1 MRRACIIIAACLLI
15 TACAAPKVVQDY
27 QRDSVVVIRDS
38 VVVIRDTVRFRDSL
52 VLVPVPQ
59 GSDKAVLP
67 DSDTS
72 RLETDIAESVAYVA
86 DGQLHHALR
95 NKDAAPIPVTIK
107 LPERIHS
114 ESRITTTDE
123 TRDKIIYN
131 RIVETVEVEKELSRL
146 QRFMMSLGWVVLIGT
161 VAWLAWKIYRLVRL

>member
-1 MRRACIIIAACLLI
+1 MVACLLM

-38 VVVIRDTVRFRDSL
+38 VRFRDSL
-52 VLVPVPQ
+52 MLVPVPQ

-72 RLETDIAESVAYVA
+72 RLETNVAESVAYVA
-86 DGQLHHALR
+86 DGKLHHRLR
-95 NKDAAPIPVTIK
+95 NKEAAIIPVTIK
-107 LPERIHS
+107 MPERIHY
-114 ESRITTTDE
+114 E

-146 QRFMMSLGWVVLIGT
+146 QRFMMSLGWVVLIGA
-161 VAWLAWKIYRLVRL
+161 VAWLAWKIYRLVKI

>member
-1 MRRACIIIAACLLI
+1 MIAACLLM

-38 VVVIRDTVRFRDSL
+38 VRFRDSL

-72 RLETDIAESVAYVA
+72 RLETDVAESVAYVA
-86 DGQLHHALR
+86 DGKLHHTLR
-95 NKDAAPIPVTIK
+95 NKEAALIPVTIK
-107 LPERIHS
+107 LPERLHY
-114 ESRITTTDE
+114 EA
-123 TRDKIIYN
+123 RDKIIYN

-146 QRFMMSLGWVVLIGT
+146 QRFMMSLGWVVLIGA
-161 VAWLAWKIYRLVRL
+161 VAWLAWKIYRLVRI

>member
-1 MRRACIIIAACLLI
+1 MAACLLM

-38 VVVIRDTVRFRDSL
+38 VRFRDSL

-95 NKDAAPIPVTIK
+95 NKDAALIPVTIK
-107 LPERIHS
+107 LPERIHY
-114 ESRITTTDE
+114 E

-131 RIVETVEVEKELSRL
+131 RIVEIVEVEKELSRL
-146 QRFMMSLGWVVLIGT
+146 QRFMMSLGWVVLIGA

>member
-1 MRRACIIIAACLLI
+1 MAACLLM

-38 VVVIRDTVRFRDSL
+38 VRFRDSL

-59 GSDKAVLP
+59 ESDKAVLP

-86 DGQLHHALR
+86 DGQLHHVLR
-95 NKDAAPIPVTIK
+95 NKDAALIPVTIK
-107 LPERIHS
+107 LPERIHY
-114 ESRITTTDE
+114 E

-146 QRFMMSLGWVVLIGT
+146 QRFMMSLGWVVLIGA

>member
-1 MRRACIIIAACLLI
+1 MSSRVSIMAACLLM

-27 QRDSVVVIRDS
+27 QRDSIVVIRDS
-38 VVVIRDTVRFRDSL
+38 IRFRDSL

-86 DGQLHHALR
+86 DGKLHHTLR
-95 NKDAAPIPVTIK
+95 NKEAALIPVTIK
-107 LPERIHS
+107 LPERLHY
-114 ESRITTTDE
+114 E

-146 QRFMMSLGWVVLIGT
+146 QRFMMSLGWVVLVGA
-161 VAWLAWKIYRLVRL
+161 VAWLAWKIYRLVKI

>member
-1 MRRACIIIAACLLI
+1 MATCLLM

-38 VVVIRDTVRFRDSL
+38 VRFRDSL

-72 RLETDIAESVAYVA
+72 RLETDIAESIAYVA

-95 NKDAAPIPVTIK
+95 NKDAALIPVTIK
-107 LPERIHS
+107 LPERIHY
-114 ESRITTTDE
+114 E

-146 QRFMMSLGWVVLIGT
+146 QRFMMSLGWVVLIGA

>member
-1 MRRACIIIAACLLI
+1 MAACLLM

-38 VVVIRDTVRFRDSL
+38 VRFRDSL

-72 RLETDIAESVAYVA
+72 RLETDIAESIAYVA

-95 NKDAAPIPVTIK
+95 NKDAALIPVTIK
-107 LPERIHS
+107 LPERLHY
-114 ESRITTTDE
+114 E

-146 QRFMMSLGWVVLIGT
+146 QRFMMSLGWVALIGA

>member
-1 MRRACIIIAACLLI
+1 MIAACLLM

-38 VVVIRDTVRFRDSL
+38 VRFRDSL

-72 RLETDIAESVAYVA
+72 RLETDVAESVAYVA
-86 DGQLHHALR
+86 DGKLHHTLR
-95 NKDAAPIPVTIK
+95 NKEAALIPVTIK
-107 LPERIHS
+107 LPERLHY
-114 ESRITTTDE
+114 EA
-123 TRDKIIYN
+123 RDKIIYN

-146 QRFMMSLGWVVLIGT
+146 QRFMMSLGWVVLIGA

>member
-1 MRRACIIIAACLLI
+1 MAACLLM

-38 VVVIRDTVRFRDSL
+38 VRFRDSL

-72 RLETDIAESVAYVA
+72 RLETDIAESVSYVA
-86 DGQLHHALR
+86 DGKLHHTLR
-95 NKDAAPIPVTIK
+95 NKEAALIPVTIK
-107 LPERIHS
+107 LPERLHY
-114 ESRITTTDE
+114 EK
-123 TRDKIIYN
+123 RDKIIYN

-146 QRFMMSLGWVVLIGT
+146 QRFMMSLGWVVLIGA

>member
-1 MRRACIIIAACLLI
+1 MAACLLM

-38 VVVIRDTVRFRDSL
+38 IRFRDSL

-86 DGQLHHALR
+86 DGKLHHTLR
-95 NKDAAPIPVTIK
+95 NKDAALIPVTIK
-107 LPERIHS
+107 LPERIHY
-114 ESRITTTDE
+114 E

-146 QRFMMSLGWVVLIGT
+146 QRFMMSLGWVVLIGA

>member
-1 MRRACIIIAACLLI
+1 MSSRVSIMVACLLM

-38 VVVIRDTVRFRDSL
+38 VRFRDSL

-86 DGQLHHALR
+86 DGKLHHTLR
-95 NKDAAPIPVTIK
+95 NKEAALIPVTIK
-107 LPERIHS
+107 LPERLHY
-114 ESRITTTDE
+114 EA
-123 TRDKIIYN
+123 RDKIIYN

-146 QRFMMSLGWVVLIGT
+146 QRFMMSLGWVVLIGA

>member
-1 MRRACIIIAACLLI
+1 MAACLLM

-38 VVVIRDTVRFRDSL
+38 VRFRDSL

-59 GSDKAVLP
+59 GSDKAVRP

-86 DGQLHHALR
+86 DGKLHHTLR
-95 NKDAAPIPVTIK
+95 NKEAALIPVTIK
-107 LPERIHS
+107 LPERIHY
-114 ESRITTTDE
+114 E

-146 QRFMMSLGWVVLIGT
+146 QRFIMSLGWVVLIGA

>member
-1 MRRACIIIAACLLI
+1 MVACLLM

-38 VVVIRDTVRFRDSL
+38 VRFRDSL

-86 DGQLHHALR
+86 DGKLHHTLR
-95 NKDAAPIPVTIK
+95 NKEAALIPVTIK
-107 LPERIHS
+107 LPERLHY
-114 ESRITTTDE
+114 E

-131 RIVETVEVEKELSRL
+131 RIVETVVVEKELSRL
-146 QRFMMSLGWVVLIGT
+146 QRFMMSLGWVVLIGA

>member
-1 MRRACIIIAACLLI
+1 MVACLLM

-38 VVVIRDTVRFRDSL
+38 VRFRDSL

-86 DGQLHHALR
+86 DGKLHHTLR
-95 NKDAAPIPVTIK
+95 NKEAALIPVTIK
-107 LPERIHS
+107 LPERLHY
-114 ESRITTTDE
+114 E

-146 QRFMMSLGWVVLIGT
+146 QRFMMSLGWVVLIGA

>member
-1 MRRACIIIAACLLI
+1 MAACLLM

-38 VVVIRDTVRFRDSL
+38 VRFRDSL

-86 DGQLHHALR
+86 DGQLHHVLR
-95 NKDAAPIPVTIK
+95 NKDAALIPVTIK
-107 LPERIHS
+107 LPERIHY
-114 ESRITTTDE
+114 E

-146 QRFMMSLGWVVLIGT
+146 QRFMMSLGWVVLIGA
-161 VAWLAWKIYRLVRL
+161 VAWLAWKIYRFVRL

>member
-1 MRRACIIIAACLLI
+1 MAACLLM

-38 VVVIRDTVRFRDSL
+38 IRFRDSL

-72 RLETDIAESVAYVA
+72 RLETDVAESVAYVA
-86 DGQLHHALR
+86 DGKLHHTLR
-95 NKDAAPIPVTIK
+95 NKEAALIPVTIK
-107 LPERIHS
+107 LPERLHY
-114 ESRITTTDE
+114 EA
-123 TRDKIIYN
+123 RDKIIYN

-146 QRFMMSLGWVVLIGT
+146 QRFMMSLGWVVLIGA
-161 VAWLAWKIYRLVRL
+161 VAWLAWKIYRLVRI

>member
-1 MRRACIIIAACLLI
+1 MAACLLM

-27 QRDSVVVIRDS
+27 QRDSGVIIRDS
-38 VVVIRDTVRFRDSL
+38 VRFRDSL

-86 DGQLHHALR
+86 DGKLHHTLR
-95 NKDAAPIPVTIK
+95 NKDAALIPVTIK
-107 LPERIHS
+107 LPERIHY
-114 ESRITTTDE
+114 E

-146 QRFMMSLGWVVLIGT
+146 QRFIMSLGWVVLIGA

>member
-1 MRRACIIIAACLLI
+1 MIAACLLM

-38 VVVIRDTVRFRDSL
+38 VRFRDSL

-72 RLETDIAESVAYVA
+72 RLDTDVAESVAYVA
-86 DGQLHHALR
+86 DGKLHHTLR
-95 NKDAAPIPVTIK
+95 NKEAALIPVTIK
-107 LPERIHS
+107 LPERLHY
-114 ESRITTTDE
+114 EA
-123 TRDKIIYN
+123 RDKIIYN

-146 QRFMMSLGWVVLIGT
+146 QRFIMSLGWVVLVGA
-161 VAWLAWKIYRLVRL
+161 VAWLAWKIYRLVKL

>member
-1 MRRACIIIAACLLI
+1 MAACLLM

-38 VVVIRDTVRFRDSL
+38 VRFRDSL

-86 DGQLHHALR
+86 DGKLHHSLR
-95 NKDAAPIPVTIK
+95 NKDAALIPVTIK
-107 LPERIHS
+107 LPERIHY
-114 ESRITTTDE
+114 E

-146 QRFMMSLGWVVLIGT
+146 QRFMMSLGWVVLIGA
-161 VAWLAWKIYRLVRL
+161 VAWLAWKIYRLARL

>member
-1 MRRACIIIAACLLI
+1 MAACLLM

-38 VVVIRDTVRFRDSL
+38 VRFRDSL

-86 DGQLHHALR
+86 DGKLHHTLR
-95 NKDAAPIPVTIK
+95 NKEAALIPVTIK
-107 LPERIHS
+107 LPERLHY
-114 ESRITTTDE
+114 E

-146 QRFMMSLGWVVLIGT
+146 QRFMMSLGWVVLIGA

>member
-1 MRRACIIIAACLLI
+1 MAACILM

-38 VVVIRDTVRFRDSL
+38 VRFRDSL

-86 DGQLHHALR
+86 DGKLHHILR
-95 NKDAAPIPVTIK
+95 NKEAALIPVTIK
-107 LPERIHS
+107 LPERIHY
-114 ESRITTTDE
+114 E

-146 QRFMMSLGWVVLIGT
+146 QRFMMSLGWVVLIGA
-161 VAWLAWKIYRLVRL
+161 VAWLAWKIYRLVKI

>member
-1 MRRACIIIAACLLI
+1 MAACLLM

-38 VVVIRDTVRFRDSL
+38 VRFRDSL

-72 RLETDIAESVAYVA
+72 RLETDIAESVAYVT

-95 NKDAAPIPVTIK
+95 NKDAALIPVTIK
-107 LPERIHS
+107 LPERIHY
-114 ESRITTTDE
+114 E

-146 QRFMMSLGWVVLIGT
+146 QRFMMSLGWVVLIGA
-161 VAWLAWKIYRLVRL
+161 VAWLAWKIYRLEKI

>member
-1 MRRACIIIAACLLI
+1 MAACLLM

-38 VVVIRDTVRFRDSL
+38 VRFRDSL

-72 RLETDIAESVAYVA
+72 RLETDIAESIAYVA

-95 NKDAAPIPVTIK
+95 NKDAALIPVTIK
-107 LPERIHS
+107 LPERLHY
-114 ESRITTTDE
+114 E

-146 QRFMMSLGWVVLIGT
+146 QRFMMSLGWVVLIGA

>member
-1 MRRACIIIAACLLI
+1 MTFFLSMESMRRYMSSRVSIIAACCLM

-38 VVVIRDTVRFRDSL
+38 VRFRDSL

-95 NKDAAPIPVTIK
+95 NKDAALIPVTIK
-107 LPERIHS
+107 LPERIHY
-114 ESRITTTDE
+114 E

-146 QRFMMSLGWVVLIGT
+146 QRFMMNLGWVVLIGA

>member
-1 MRRACIIIAACLLI
+1 MAACLLM
-15 TACAAPKVVQDY
+15 TACAAPKVVQYY

-38 VVVIRDTVRFRDSL
+38 VRFRDSL

-72 RLETDIAESVAYVA
+72 HLETDIAESIAYVA

-95 NKDAAPIPVTIK
+95 NKDAALIPVTIK
-107 LPERIHS
+107 LPERLHY
-114 ESRITTTDE
+114 E

>member
-1 MRRACIIIAACLLI
+1 MAACLLM

-38 VVVIRDTVRFRDSL
+38 VRFRDSL

-59 GSDKAVLP
+59 GSDKAVRP

-86 DGQLHHALR
+86 DGKLHHILR
-95 NKDAAPIPVTIK
+95 NKEAALIPVTIK
-107 LPERIHS
+107 LPERIHY
-114 ESRITTTDE
+114 E

-146 QRFMMSLGWVVLIGT
+146 QRFMMSLGWVVFIGA

>member
-1 MRRACIIIAACLLI
+1 M

-38 VVVIRDTVRFRDSL
+38 VRFRDSL

-86 DGQLHHALR
+86 DGKLHHTLR
-95 NKDAAPIPVTIK
+95 NKEAALITVTIK
-107 LPERIHS
+107 LPQRLHY
-114 ESRITTTDE
+114 E

-131 RIVETVEVEKELSRL
+131 RIVETVEVEKEFSRL
-146 QRFMMSLGWVVLIGT
+146 QRFMMSLGWVVLIGA

>member
-1 MRRACIIIAACLLI
+1 MAACLLM

-38 VVVIRDTVRFRDSL
+38 VRFRDSL

-59 GSDKAVLP
+59 GSDKAVRP

-86 DGQLHHALR
+86 DGKLHHTLR
-95 NKDAAPIPVTIK
+95 NKEAALIPVTIK
-107 LPERIHS
+107 LPERIHY
-114 ESRITTTDE
+114 E

-146 QRFMMSLGWVVLIGT
+146 QRFMMSLGWVVLIGA
-161 VAWLAWKIYRLVRL
+161 VAWLAWKIYRLVKI

>member
-1 MRRACIIIAACLLI
+1 MNSKVSIMAACLLM

-38 VVVIRDTVRFRDSL
+38 VRFRDTL
-52 VLVPVPQ
+52 VLVTVPQ
-59 GSDKAVLP
+59 GSDKAILP

-86 DGQLHHALR
+86 DGKLHHTLR
-95 NKDAAPIPVTIK
+95 NKEAALIPVTIK
-107 LPERIHS
+107 LPERLHY
-114 ESRITTTDE
+114 E

-146 QRFMMSLGWVVLIGT
+146 QRFMMSLGWVVLVGA
-161 VAWLAWKIYRLVRL
+161 VAWLAWKIYRLVKI